1 MEKRR
6 KTSCSPLLE
15 SGEGLGVRVL
25 RGHGAMATVIEQTE
39 RERTFITP
47 KRRRVN
53 RRALAGYC
61 FVSPALL
68 FLFVF
73 ALLPFLFTIWVSFH
87 DWNMLTPIRTMP
99 WTGLKNYRYL
109 LFDDPLFRETLR
121 NTVYYAVF
129 SVSISVV
136 VALIIALLLNG
147 PIKLR
152 AFWRAAFFIPYITI
166 PVAMA
171 IVWRSMLNQRYGMIN
186 GMLERFGLPEQP
198 FLDSISQ
205 AMPSLIGIAI
215 WQTLG
220 YYMIIFLAGLQAI
233 PGDLYEAA
241 RLDGANT
248 WRLFW
253 SITLPL
259 LKPTLLFVIVINT
272 LSSLQ
277 VFDMPFVLTN
287 GGPVNSTNTM
297 VLYMYDTA
305 FNFLRMGR
313 ATAMAVL
320 LFLIIFVITLIQ
332 LRLLR
337 DET

>member
-1 MEKRR
+1 
-6 KTSCSPLLE
+6 
-15 SGEGLGVRVL
+15 
-25 RGHGAMATVIEQTE
+25 MATVIEE

-47 KRRRVN
+47 KKRRGN

-68 FLFVF
+68 FLLVF
-73 ALLPFLFTIWVSFH
+73 ALGPFLFTIWVSLH

-99 WTGLKNYRYL
+99 WVGLENYRYL

-129 SVSISVV
+129 NVAISVV
-136 VALIIALLLNG
+136 LALIIALLLNG

-152 AFWRAAFFIPYITI
+152 AFWRTVFFLPYITI

-171 IVWRSMLNQRYGMIN
+171 IVWRSMLNERYGMVN
-186 GMLERFGLPEQP
+186 GMLDRLGLPEQP
-198 FLDSISQ
+198 FLNSLSQ
-205 AMPSLIGIAI
+205 ALPSLVMIAV
-215 WQTLG
+215 WYMLG
-220 YYMIIFLAGLQAI
+220 YYMIIFLAGLQSI
-233 PGDLYEAA
+233 PYDLYEAA

-248 WRLFW
+248 WRIFW
-253 SITLPL
+253 TITLPL

-272 LSSLQ
+272 ISSLQ
-277 VFDMPFVLTN
+277 VFDLPFVLTG

-305 FNFLRMGR
+305 FKFLRMGR
-313 ATAMAVL
+313 ATAMSVL
-320 LFLIIFVITLIQ
+320 LFLIIFAITLVQ